1 MITVLIIITVI
12 LHIGKIMLHSLIAG
26 GPVIWALSVFSVIG
40 LTVASFKIWQ
50 LFVQLKV
57 SDSSAER
64 AFKLL
69 EDGKKPEALILINGH
84 RNPSAK
90 VLSRCL
96 QLFANQSLNH
106 QQARDEAYRG
116 ARLQAEQLN
125 SHLRILEVIATLAP
139 LLGLLGTVLGMIE
152 AFRAMEAAGEHVN
165 PAILS
170 GGIWQAL
177 LTTAAGLIVAI
188 PISLLHS
195 WLERC
200 AERQTQSIQN
210 TIEYAFTL
218 NSQNKKPVHSVSKEA
233 SEQA

>member
-1 MITVLIIITVI
+1 
-12 LHIGKIMLHSLIAG
+12 MLHSLIAG
-26 GPVIWALSVFSVIG
+26 GPIIWVLSAFSVIG
-40 LTVASFKIWQ
+40 LTVASYKIWQ
-50 LFVQLKV
+50 LFIQLKV
-57 SDSSAER
+57 NDSAAQR

-96 QLFANQSLNH
+96 QLFANKSLDT

-116 ARLQAEQLN
+116 ARLQAEQL
-125 SHLRILEVIATLAP
+125 SGHLRILEVIATLAP

-188 PISLLHS
+188 PISVLHS

-218 NSQNKKPVHSVSKEA
+218 NSLNKGPFHPVSKEA
-233 SEQA
+233 SEHA

>member
-1 MITVLIIITVI
+1 MLHVLIT
-12 LHIGKIMLHSLIAG
+12 G
-26 GPVIWALSVFSVIG
+26 GPVIWLLSLFSLLG
-40 LTVASFKIWQ
+40 LTVASYKVWQ
-50 LFVQLKV
+50 LFGQLKLN
-57 SDSSAER
+57 DDAATR
-64 AFKLL
+64 AFKLF
-69 EDGKKPEALILINGH
+69 EEGRKPEALMLINAH
-84 RNPSAK
+84 QNPSAK
-90 VLSRCL
+90 ALSRCL
-96 QLFANQSLNH
+96 QLFSNKYLSL

-116 ARLQAEQLN
+116 ARLQAEQLS

-188 PISLLHS
+188 PISVLHS

-200 AERQTQSIQN
+200 TERQIQSIQN

-218 NSQNKKPVHSVSKEA
+218 NSQTNSQVKGPAHSA
-233 SEQA
+233 ATATSELA

>member
-1 MITVLIIITVI
+1 
-12 LHIGKIMLHSLIAG
+12 MLQLLFTG
-26 GPVIWALSVFSVIG
+26 GPVIWLLSLFSLLG
-40 LTVASFKIWQ
+40 LTVASYKVWQ
-50 LFVQLKV
+50 LFGQLKLN
-57 SDSSAER
+57 DDDAAR
-64 AFKLL
+64 AFTLL
-69 EDGKKPEALILINGH
+69 EKGRKPEALMLINGH
-84 RNPSAK
+84 QNPSAK
-90 VLSRCL
+90 ALGRCL
-96 QLFANQSLNH
+96 QLFSNKYLNL

-116 ARLQAEQLN
+116 ARLQAEQLS

-188 PISLLHS
+188 PISVLHS

-200 AERQTQSIQN
+200 TERQTQSIQN

-218 NSQNKKPVHSVSKEA
+218 NSQTKSAIHSTAKDA
-233 SEQA
+233 SELA

>member
-1 MITVLIIITVI
+1 M
-12 LHIGKIMLHSLIAG
+12 
-26 GPVIWALSVFSVIG
+26 
-40 LTVASFKIWQ
+40 
-50 LFVQLKV
+50 
-57 SDSSAER
+57 
-64 AFKLL
+64 
-69 EDGKKPEALILINGH
+69 LINGH
-84 RNPSAK
+84 QNPSAK
-90 VLSRCL
+90 ALSRCL
-96 QLFANQSLNH
+96 QLFSNKYLNL

-116 ARLQAEQLN
+116 ARLQAEQLS

-188 PISLLHS
+188 PISVLHS

-200 AERQTQSIQN
+200 TERQTKSIQN

-218 NSQNKKPVHSVSKEA
+218 NSQTKSAIHSTAKDA
-233 SEQA
+233 SELA

>member
-1 MITVLIIITVI
+1 
-12 LHIGKIMLHSLIAG
+12 MLQSLISG
-26 GPVIWALSVFSVIG
+26 GPVIWALSGFSVIG
-40 LTVASFKIWQ
+40 LTVASYKIWQ
-50 LFVQLKV
+50 LFWQLKV
-57 SDSSAER
+57 NDPAAQR

-69 EDGKKPEALILINGH
+69 EEGKKPQALILINGH
-84 RNPSAK
+84 RNPSAR
-90 VLSRCL
+90 VLSRCQ
-96 QLFANQSLNH
+96 QLFANKQLNI

-116 ARLQAEQLN
+116 ARLQAAQLS
-125 SHLRILEVIATLAP
+125 SHLRILDVIATLAP

-188 PISLLHS
+188 PISVLHS

-200 AERQTQSIQN
+200 AERQTESIQN

-218 NSQNKKPVHSVSKEA
+218 NTQSKATVHSVAKDV
-233 SEQA
+233 SEHA

>member
-1 MITVLIIITVI
+1 MVQLLIT
-12 LHIGKIMLHSLIAG
+12 G
-26 GPVIWALSVFSVIG
+26 GPVIWLLLTFSLIG
-40 LTVASFKIWQ
+40 LTVASYKIWQ
-50 LFVQLKV
+50 LFGHFKLNDHASV
-57 SDSSAER
+57 R
-64 AFKLL
+64 AFKLI
-69 EDGKKPEALILINGH
+69 EEGKKPEALMLINGH
-84 RNPSAK
+84 PNPSAK
-90 VLSRCL
+90 VLSRCQQIL
-96 QLFANQSLNH
+96 SNKYLSL
-106 QQARDEAYRG
+106 QQARDEVYRG
-116 ARLQAEQLN
+116 ARLQAEQLS

-188 PISLLHS
+188 PISILHS

-200 AERQTQSIQN
+200 SERQTQAIQN

-218 NSQNKKPVHSVSKEA
+218 HSQTPNPVRSAAKEA
-233 SEQA
+233 SEPA